1 MKIKRFID
9 KMMTGLIVI
18 QIEIHLQISQ
28 KPAELSFVYKS
39 TGSGKRFK

>member
-9 KMMTGLIVI
+9 KMMTGLI